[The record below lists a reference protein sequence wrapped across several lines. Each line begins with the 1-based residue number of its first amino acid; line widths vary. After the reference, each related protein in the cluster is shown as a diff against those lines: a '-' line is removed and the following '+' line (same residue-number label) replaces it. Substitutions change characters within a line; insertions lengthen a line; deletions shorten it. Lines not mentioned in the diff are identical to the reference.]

1 MRSNHKYLVLQA
13 PVLILFYI
21 TALIE
26 ITAVGSGKIG
36 SVIDNRRALAHE
48 SYSSAKNTVFS
59 YIVTIFAPAA
69 RRGLFGGWAFFD
81 SSANTV

>member
-13 PVLILFYI
+13 PVLILLYI

-36 SVIDNRRALAHE
+36 SVIDNRRTLAFE
-48 SYSSAKNTVFS
+48 KLVQFQ
-59 YIVTIFAPAA
+59 V
-69 RRGLFGGWAFFD
+69 GLCV
-81 SSANTV
+81 NRVP